1 MLKRI
6 QKDAAIQKIEPH
18 AIDFAPLAKLT
29 PQDVARAITHVVP
42 RIPFILDGVAFEPKD
57 ISRFNGRAL
66 IFTPLVQPDGSTGL
80 QVFHDEV
87 RPILAGYLQT
97 RQIASLLF
105 PNDFPP
111 IPGPPIPGPP
121 NPPGT
126 PSGQHDYPPLVGCGG
141 ITGIACGQSQQ
152 PSVPTP
158 PLVPGTFGQVQMFD
172 DSNYSGNWFWL
183 AKSYMWNDLTRV
195 SRGGFF
201 GGDWND
207 EISSLAYTDT
217 NCIYSEHINH
227 EGSTLLI
234 GPNMPIS
241 DLSLLGWNDRISS
254 VWNYG

>member
-1 MLKRI
+1 
-6 QKDAAIQKIEPH
+6 
-18 AIDFAPLAKLT
+18 
-29 PQDVARAITHVVP
+29 
-42 RIPFILDGVAFEPKD
+42 
-57 ISRFNGRAL
+57 
-66 IFTPLVQPDGSTGL
+66 
-80 QVFHDEV
+80 
-87 RPILAGYLQT
+87 
-97 RQIASLLF
+97 
-105 PNDFPP
+105 
-111 IPGPPIPGPP
+111 
-121 NPPGT
+121 
-126 PSGQHDYPPLVGCGG
+126 
-141 ITGIACGQSQQ
+141 
-152 PSVPTP
+152 
-158 PLVPGTFGQVQMFD
+158 MFD